1 MRVRTARSRRPARL
15 GRGHSHSPALAHPQG
30 LKNGRTYQVT
40 ATQSDGSGNTGS
52 GHEPVHDLDEAGALV
67 GEAELHE
74 ANRRERAEAGR
85 STYTLNAPMTRHAPN
100 ASGRWVRPAAGTR
113 TGAGEPRAVVRVVR
127 CG

>member
-15 GRGHSHSPALAHPQG
+15 VVVFAQPGPGASQG

-85 STYTLNAPMTRHAPN
+85 STNAERADDATCTECERPMGET
-100 ASGRWVRPAAGTR
+100 GRWYSDGT
-113 TGAGEPRAVVRVVR
+113 GELVP
-127 CG
+127 